1 MRLIDADDLI
11 TYIKSTGLGTGIDT
25 SQEDI
30 VKAIEACPVVYDVNL
45 VIEKL
50 KEEKT
55 IAYDDSIDE
64 KIRVKLWNKAIGNA
78 IKIVEGGI
86 R

>member
-1 MRLIDADDLI
+1 MRLIDADKLKEVIHSSYSDDLEI
-11 TYIKSTGLGTGIDT
+11 LEKIDQHPT
-25 SQEDI
+25 
-30 VKAIEACPVVYDVNL
+30 AYDVNL

-50 KEEKT
+50 EEEKT

-64 KIRVKLWNKAIGNA
+64 KIRVRLWNKAIGNA

>member
-1 MRLIDADDLI
+1 MRLIDADNLI
-11 TYIKSTGLGTGIDT
+11 IYIKSTGLGTGIDT

-30 VKAIEACPVVYDVNL
+30 VKAIEACPVAYDVNL
-45 VIEKL
+45 VIKKLEK
-50 KEEKT
+50 EKT

-64 KIRVKLWNKAIGNA
+64 KIRVKFWNKAIGNA

>member
-1 MRLIDADDLI
+1 M
-11 TYIKSTGLGTGIDT
+11 
-25 SQEDI
+25 
-30 VKAIEACPVVYDVNL
+30 C
-45 VIEKL
+45 KL
-50 KEEKT
+50 EEKT